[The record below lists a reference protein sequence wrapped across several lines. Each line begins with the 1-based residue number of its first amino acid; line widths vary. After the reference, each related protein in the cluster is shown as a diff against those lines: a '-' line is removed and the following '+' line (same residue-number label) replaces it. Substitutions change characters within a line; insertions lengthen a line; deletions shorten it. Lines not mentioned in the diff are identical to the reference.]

1 MRYAV
6 YMGGSWSFGNNS
18 ATPPGLVLRS
28 LLNRG
33 LRGAKTAP
41 LAPGYSL
48 SARGGKL
55 GFRDRNYTS

>member
-1 MRYAV
+1 MIELRQGRKAFNHK
-6 YMGGSWSFGNNS
+6 GSLS
-18 ATPPGLVLRS
+18 PLRGS
-28 LLNRG
+28 LGRIVDRG